1 MSKNLSVRNVLVISN
16 LKLNMEFLS
25 EECGVGGEESLAL
38 LVSFERLLLMSS
50 EQLRKK
56 RKIFS

>member
-1 MSKNLSVRNVLVISN
+1 
-16 LKLNMEFLS
+16 MEFLS